1 MGALRADNGVMNET
15 PTLAVLLRSWR
26 ARLQPS
32 DVGLPP
38 QSGARRTAG
47 LRREEVAE
55 LALISPDYI
64 KRIEQGRAH
73 PSGPVLRALAEALRL
88 SPAEYE
94 LACRLAGLASD
105 RDGLV
110 PQRIGPSVQRL
121 IDRLGDAPIAVF
133 DAAWTHLDHNDLW
146 PALTGVDWRGR
157 RGRTANIVW
166 MTFVEEVVSVRHPY
180 PDEHKASLVADLRD
194 VAGRYPADRELKEMI
209 NELRSRSEEFARLWA
224 SGAVGHHKTARKT
237 IDHPQVGPIELDCDV
252 LSAHGSDVRI
262 VVFTADPGSEAA
274 TKLRLLSV
282 LAGENTLA
290 PAEPESA

>member
-1 MGALRADNGVMNET
+1 MNET

-38 QSGARRTAG
+38 PLGARRTAG
-47 LRREEVAE
+47 LRREEVAA

-105 RDGLV
+105 RQGLV

-166 MTFVEEVVSVRHPY
+166 MTFIEEVVSVRHPY
-180 PDEHKASLVADLRD
+180 PDEHKASLR
-194 VAGRYPADRELKEMI
+194 R
-209 NELRSRSEEFARLWA
+209 RSEEFARLWA
-224 SGAVGHHKTARKT
+224 GGAVGHHNTARKT
-237 IDHPQVGPIELDCDV
+237 IDHPHVGPIELDCDV

-274 TKLRLLSV
+274 SKLRLLSA
-282 LAGENTLA
+282 LAGENVSA
-290 PAEPESA
+290 PAVSEGA